1 MQELPSVRFRAAKPP
16 EDASAG
22 LEGRALVAQKI
33 AVELNERLS
42 IMSRNQ
48 QLPTAETCELIIFDR
63 WAAYPSLALIQNRE
77 QLGWAC
83 EARPRAQLHSAS
95 LLPAPV
101 AERQAEVNILLIAQL
116 LCAFAHALLPAQDGV
131 GWPRWGDAAALVYIK
146 TYLAAKVF
154 RWL

>member
-63 WAAYPSLALIQNRE
+63 WGRHVGLARVL
-77 QLGWAC
+77 
-83 EARPRAQLHSAS
+83 
-95 LLPAPV
+95 
-101 AERQAEVNILLIAQL
+101 
-116 LCAFAHALLPAQDGV
+116 
-131 GWPRWGDAAALVYIK
+131 
-146 TYLAAKVF
+146 T
-154 RWL
+154 

>member
-63 WAAYPSLALIQNRE
+63 WGGHAGLAPVLTCKR
-77 QLGWAC
+77 LGWAL
-83 EARPRAQLHSAS
+83 ETRPSTKLHSAF

-101 AERQAEVNILLIAQL
+101 AFCQA
-116 LCAFAHALLPAQDGV
+116 G
-131 GWPRWGDAAALVYIK
+131 G
-146 TYLAAKVF
+146 
-154 RWL
+154 

>member
-63 WAAYPSLALIQNRE
+63 CTGHAGLASHVTCER
-77 QLGWAC
+77 LGWVC
-83 EARPRAQLHSAS
+83 EPRPGIKLHSAL

-101 AERQAEVNILLIAQL
+101 AECQAEVDTLLTAQL
-116 LCAFAHALLPAQDGV
+116 LCALV
-131 GWPRWGDAAALVYIK
+131 NALVSAQGIMG
-146 TYLAAKVF
+146 
-154 RWL
+154 RP